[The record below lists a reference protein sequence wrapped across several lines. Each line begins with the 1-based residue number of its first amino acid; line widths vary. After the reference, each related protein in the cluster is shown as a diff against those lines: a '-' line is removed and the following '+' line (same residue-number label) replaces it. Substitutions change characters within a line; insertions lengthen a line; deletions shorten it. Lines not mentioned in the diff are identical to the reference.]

1 LEIGVCYISRKIT
14 DHIYHTFVYEL
25 FSEQKQKQPSNEVV
39 SQAVPKIVKPNNTG
53 GLENKL
59 SYNKVKADNVILP
72 ILMIAC
78 NRADAIQRSLDLV
91 LK

>member
-1 LEIGVCYISRKIT
+1 MFKLNVIT
-14 DHIYHTFVYEL
+14 
-25 FSEQKQKQPSNEVV
+25 EQKQNQPSNEVV
-39 SQAVPKIVKPNNTG
+39 SQAVPKIVRPNSTG

-59 SYNKVKADNVILP
+59 SYNKLQADNVVLP